1 MRSKERTLRDYL
13 EKRGVRCGEAEG
25 KDLRFDASFRALCEQ
40 NSCGYYGACWTCPP
54 DAGPIDAL
62 IEKARG
68 YERALVFQTVFPVE
82 DAFDIESMHEAG
94 RRHNRLARKARRKA
108 ERSGLDCL
116 VLGAGACGGCESCA
130 KRKGEP
136 CRHPDRA
143 ILSLEACGIDA
154 AWLGK
159 LAGLPPS
166 NGANTVS
173 FLGAVLY
180 RAGNE

>member
-1 MRSKERTLRDYL
+1 MRGRMKKIREYF
-13 EKRGVRCGEAEG
+13 ENHGARCGEAEG
-25 KDLRFDASFRALCEQ
+25 KDIRFDPSFRALCEE

-54 DAGPIDAL
+54 DAGTIDAL
-62 IEKARG
+62 MEKARG
-68 YERALVFQTVFPVE
+68 YERALVFQTVYPIE
-82 DAFDIESMHEAG
+82 DAFDIDNMHEAG

-116 VLGAGACGGCESCA
+116 VLGAGACGGCQTCA
-130 KRKGEP
+130 KREGKP

-173 FLGAVLY
+173 FLGAVLC
-180 RAGNE
+180 RDKTE